1 MKVPISKQ
9 LTDTLILPCIA
20 ITGAGLYDLYSVG
33 QKRFDQNIVF
43 IFLFGIPTL
52 LFAWLLLDKRIEF
65 KDNKK
70 VRKADRWLQLP
81 FSSFS
86 TLFII
91 LISSFFLV
99 GGLASV
105 FGDKDTFSGL
115 PMLLPGFSVIILTAI
130 AIDNPRIWFSDSY
143 NIEDDI
149 EMINNTPKENF
160 PAYQDGVFSYSDN
173 SFIIQLDNEVKTINW
188 DAITSIRAY
197 KIDQF
202 AYDCIVIEIH
212 LAETFITINDQTA
225 GHMKFMATASGKLK
239 NFKDDWFTIVAFP
252 AFETNRTTIYERQT
266 GHNEKGSH

>member
-9 LTDTLILPCIA
+9 LTETLILPCIA
-20 ITGAGLYDLYSVG
+20 ITGVGLYDLYSAG

-52 LFAWLLLDKRIEF
+52 LFAWFLFDKRIEF

-70 VRKADRWLQLP
+70 VRKTDRWLQLP
-81 FSSFS
+81 FSSLS

-91 LISSFFLV
+91 IISSFFLV

-105 FGDKDTFSGL
+105 FGDKDISSGL
-115 PMLLPGFSVIILTAI
+115 PMLSIGLSVIVLTAI
-130 AIDNPRIWFSDSY
+130 AVDHPKIWFSDSY
-143 NIEDDI
+143 NFEDDI
-149 EMINNTPKENF
+149 ERINNTAKENF
-160 PAYQDGVFSYSDN
+160 PAYQDGVFSYADN
-173 SFIIQLDNEVKTINW
+173 SFTIQLDKEIKTINW
-188 DAITSIRAY
+188 DEITLITAY

-225 GHMKFMATASGKLK
+225 GHMKFMDTATDKLT
-239 NFKDDWFTIVAFP
+239 NFKNDWFPVVAFP
-252 AFETNRTTIYERQT
+252 AFETNLTTIYEKQT
-266 GHNEKGSH
+266 ADNEKGRH